1 MNESIRHL
9 KESFDRMFPIKSPLT
24 IKTSGLLPGTS
35 RSEESLI
42 KSDQRFPEV
51 SMSYP
56 PEGQEATERYPKDGQ
71 SAYKEMQSNYVQAP
85 ANHTG
90 ISSGFRQTPPAKR
103 SPRSVWQ
110 HNGAQGI
117 YPRHGS
123 SQISEFWSVLLLI
136 FFFLNAFANPTLN
149 TVVVGKLDWIPL

>member
-1 MNESIRHL
+1 MPSSAHQMNESIRHL

-24 IKTSGLLPGTS
+24 IQTSGLLPGTS

-56 PEGQEATERYPKDGQ
+56 PEGQEPTKRYPKEVQ
-71 SAYKEMQSNYVQAP
+71 SAYKEMQSNYVQPP
-85 ANHTG
+85 ASHTG
-90 ISSGFRQTPPAKR
+90 ISSGFSQTPLAKR

-117 YPRHGS
+117 YTRHGS
-123 SQISEFWSVLLLI
+123 SQIGEFSL
-136 FFFLNAFANPTLN
+136 
-149 TVVVGKLDWIPL
+149 G